1 MMATPTSKPSSTSK
15 KTASEPGTKKPATK
29 KVAPRPA
36 GGSGSG
42 DAPDSGD
49 RSSDAPARTA
59 GAPRSQ
65 ARPRSKPAQVAAQ
78 AARELLQLTGREA
91 EGVTGI
97 ERTEDGWTV
106 QVEVVETR
114 RIPNT
119 TDILALYEIQA
130 DEQGGLEGYRRVRRY
145 VRGTPGEN

>member
-1 MMATPTSKPSSTSK
+1 MMATPTSKPPSAPK
-15 KTASEPGTKKPATK
+15 KTGSDPGTRKKSATK
-29 KVAPRPA
+29 KVPPRSVDGSSSGEASERA
-36 GGSGSG
+36 G
-42 DAPDSGD
+42 
-49 RSSDAPARTA
+49 RSSDEQAS
-59 GAPRSQ
+59 APRAQ
-65 ARPRSKPAQVAAQ
+65 ARPRPKPAQVAAQ

-97 ERTEDGWTV
+97 ERTEDGWTI